1 MLDFP
6 LLKKITY
13 LDSAATTQTPQQVL
27 KEISNYYTNVRSNV
41 HRGVYAI
48 SEETKKQ
55 YENTRK
61 TVATIINASPEEIIF
76 TSGTTESINILAL
89 MLESSIKKENNI
101 VITELEH
108 NSNSLPWR
116 LLAQRKKIELRVMPI
131 NNDGTLNLQES
142 LIDDKTAIV
151 AMSHASNLLGNILP
165 VEKLCKLAKKHNA
178 LSIIDAAQSVAHGL
192 VDAKKLQAD
201 FVVFSG
207 HKMLGPTGIGVL
219 YGRKTLLDGLEPAF
233 VGGGMVS
240 AVTKEKL
247 TWMETPYKFE
257 AGTPNIAGVLGLNAA
272 IQYLTKEL
280 PLLAKK
286 ETEITKHFLI
296 KAKEHNLEVYG
307 PKERLP
313 IFSFNI
319 PGIHSHDVAS
329 ILAQE
334 NICVRA
340 GHHCAQPLLQALGIQ
355 HCVRASF
362 YLYNTTKD
370 VDKLFEGIENVKR
383 KLQ

>member
-48 SEETKKQ
+48 SEETTKQ

-61 TVATIINASPEEIIF
+61 TVATFINASPEEIIF